1 MSKNVTIYIQN
12 KNKGSNKS
20 MYQQSSNVYSNEIY
34 NINKKITEE
43 GVPLEDMLDE
53 IAYIKSKFN
62 VFKNKDN
69 SNTFLTLL
77 NLENTVTYKKDL
89 NTYKQLYIDA
99 SNTSVNNNIELIQAL
114 KDLEDCKKFC
124 NKGDVGF
131 KIKEMSLNVNTA
143 FNIEYIYYIKD
154 YGMPFN
160 GIFLEPILKYIRD
173 VYNLN

>member
-1 MSKNVTIYIQN
+1 MSKNVLIYIQN
-12 KNKGSNKS
+12 NNKRSIKG
-20 MYQQSSNVYSNEIY
+20 MYHQSSDVYSDEIY
-34 NINKKITEE
+34 NINKKITQE

-53 IAYIKSKFN
+53 IAYIKSKYN
-62 VFKNKDN
+62 VLKNKDK
-69 SNTFLTLL
+69 SNAYLTLL

-89 NTYKQLYIDA
+89 NTYKQLYVDA

-114 KDLEDCKKFC
+114 KNLEDCKKLC

>member
-20 MYQQSSNVYSNEIY
+20 MYHQSSDVYLKEIY

-43 GVPLEDMLDE
+43 GVPIEDMLDE
-53 IAYIKSKFN
+53 IKYIKSKYN
-62 VFKNKDN
+62 IFKNKDK
-69 SNTFLTLL
+69 SNAYLTLL

-124 NKGDVGF
+124 NNGGAGF
-131 KIKEMSLNVNTA
+131 KIKDMSINVNTA
-143 FNIEYIYYIKD
+143 FNTEYIYYIKD
-154 YGMPFN
+154 YGMPFD

-173 VYNLN
+173 VYNLV